1 VNSRTPL
8 SLASKLTILGLL
20 VAAAGISTLFLTNSV
35 AVPPIPIGPILLVLA
50 AVLVAFGPWRW
61 TPAIGVA
68 LSLTILVG
76 GIISGIVDHLSNPA
90 QVGGFIGSWLNVLG
104 LITAIIA
111 GTLTTVQS
119 YQTRTSVTS
128 R

>member
-1 VNSRTPL
+1 VNNLTTS
-8 SLASKLTILGLL
+8 SLASKVTILGLL

-50 AVLVAFGPWRW
+50 AVLMAFGPWRW

-68 LSLTILVG
+68 LSLAILVG

-111 GTLTTVQS
+111 GTLATVQN
-119 YQTRTSVTS
+119 YQTRTSITS

>member
-1 VNSRTPL
+1 MNNRTPL
-8 SLASKLTILGLL
+8 SLASKVTILGLL

-50 AVLVAFGPWRW
+50 AGLVAFGPWRW
-61 TPAIGVA
+61 TPGVGVA
-68 LSLTILVG
+68 LSLAILVG

-104 LITAIIA
+104 LITAIVA
-111 GTLTTVQS
+111 GTLATVQN
-119 YQTRTSVTS
+119 YQAPTSITS